1 MLGYYSNEVKNNA
14 EMLIK
19 KEMISFVGTDC
30 HNMNHA
36 RLYSKCQTLSAW
48 HDLVKSQ
55 KLLNSQ
61 L

>member
-30 HNMNHA
+30 HNMNNA

-48 HDLVKSQ
+48 HDLVRSQ

>member
-1 MLGYYSNEVKNNA
+1 
-14 EMLIK
+14 MLIK
-19 KEMISFVGTDC
+19 KEMISFIGTDC

-36 RLYSKCQTLSAW
+36 RLYAKCQTLSAW